1 MRIRTNEDNVIITK
15 MTMQLMDDWGLEGK
29 QIIQLLALPTSVRI
43 RHLEKFR
50 KGDAFPMNEET
61 LIRIEHIAGI
71 ADALRTTYPRNTQ
84 MGSRWLHTPHRRFRN
99 NTPIETML
107 KSDTGLLRVRSELD
121 CAYAWDQSGS

>member
-1 MRIRTNEDNVIITK
+1 MRSEQDNVIITK

-29 QIIQLLALPTSVRI
+29 QIIQLLALPRATRT

-50 KGDAFPMNEET
+50 NGDAFPMNKET
-61 LIRIEHIAGI
+61 ANRIEHIAGI

-99 NTPIETML
+99 KTPIETML
-107 KSDTGLLRVRSELD
+107 KSDTGLLRFRSELD
-121 CAYAWDQSGS
+121 CAYAWDKSGS

>member
-1 MRIRTNEDNVIITK
+1 MRSEQDNVIITK

-29 QIIQLLALPTSVRI
+29 QIIQLLALPRATRT

-50 KGDAFPMNEET
+50 NGDAFPMNKET
-61 LIRIEHIAGI
+61 ANRIEHIAGI

-99 NTPIETML
+99 KTPIETML

-121 CAYAWDQSGS
+121 CAYAWDKSGS